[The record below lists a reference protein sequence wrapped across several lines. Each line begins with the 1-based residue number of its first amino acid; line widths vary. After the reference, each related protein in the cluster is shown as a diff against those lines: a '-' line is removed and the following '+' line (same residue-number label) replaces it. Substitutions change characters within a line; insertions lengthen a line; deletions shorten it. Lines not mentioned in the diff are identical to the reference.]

1 MSRINFEV
9 TKKRFKKEFRAQL
22 AISYFDIQLTWKD
35 PENSNGIQGNLK
47 RQLLVILFILV
58 SKSYVIPPC
67 GDHRIDS
74 QLVLIFS
81 LVLQRSNEIGKKRK
95 DGQ

>member
-1 MSRINFEV
+1 MPME
-9 TKKRFKKEFRAQL
+9 FK
-22 AISYFDIQLTWKD
+22 AIY
-35 PENSNGIQGNLK
+35 
-47 RQLLVILFILV
+47 FILV
-58 SKSYVIPPC
+58 SKSYVIPLG

>member
-1 MSRINFEV
+1 MPME
-9 TKKRFKKEFRAQL
+9 FK
-22 AISYFDIQLTWKD
+22 AIY
-35 PENSNGIQGNLK
+35 
-47 RQLLVILFILV
+47 FILV
-58 SKSYVIPPC
+58 SKSHVIPPG